1 MNILQKHLQLENND
15 ILNKIYNYLGK
26 HPIVEKTRLTDVIT
40 KYTMIL
46 KTDIDYTYYCT
57 PDNKKTFSYFYF
69 DNLRNIRNYKK
80 DKKDQIKYQYSRINS
95 VFKEVAYEYIELLFY
110 YDNNL
115 LFDYEESNNL
125 QIFSNFYFYNL
136 NINSISYTKLLKS
149 CFIL

>member
-1 MNILQKHLQLENND
+1 MNILQTFLQLENND

-46 KTDIDYTYYCT
+46 KTDYDYTYYYT
-57 PDNKKTFSYFYF
+57 PANKKTFSYFYF
-69 DNLRNIRNYKK
+69 NNLRNVRRIKKYKK
-80 DKKDQIKYQYSRINS
+80 RQIKYRYSRINDG
-95 VFKEVAYEYIELLFY
+95 FNEVADEYDELLFY

-136 NINSISYTKLLKS
+136 NTYKLIVS
-149 CFIL
+149 HRQNF

>member
-1 MNILQKHLQLENND
+1 MNILQKLSQLENNY
-15 ILNKIYNYLGK
+15 ILNNIYCYLGK

-46 KTDIDYTYYCT
+46 KTDIDYSYYYNR
-57 PDNKKTFSYFYF
+57 DNKKTFSYFYF
-69 DNLRNIRNYKK
+69 DNLRNVRRIKK
-80 DKKDQIKYQYSRINS
+80 YKKDQIKYRYSRINYG
-95 VFKEVAYEYIELLFY
+95 FNEVADEYDELLFY

-136 NINSISYTKLLKS
+136 NIYKLIVS
-149 CFIL
+149 HIQNF